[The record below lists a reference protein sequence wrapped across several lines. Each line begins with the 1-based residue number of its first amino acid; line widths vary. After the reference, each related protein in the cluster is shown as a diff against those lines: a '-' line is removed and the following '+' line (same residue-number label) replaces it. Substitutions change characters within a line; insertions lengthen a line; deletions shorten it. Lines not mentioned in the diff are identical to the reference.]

1 MSIRLVWVCKKDSG
15 VFGCE
20 LDTTARQ
27 DKLLP
32 ISGQKKETSSLELVS
47 WGGQCPL
54 IGDKI
59 VIYGFFHKRKYIASR
74 LGSRISCIS
83 RRNTQFLKLL
93 SLVAPPVNHGDDP
106 HSKIVIVDPKIHQMV
121 FHDHLVYSLG
131 VPWLVVDQGDSGRH

>member
-47 WGGQCPL
+47 WGGNVPL
-54 IGDKI
+54 
-59 VIYGFFHKRKYIASR
+59 
-74 LGSRISCIS
+74 LGI
-83 RRNTQFLKLL
+83 K
-93 SLVAPPVNHGDDP
+93 
-106 HSKIVIVDPKIHQMV
+106 
-121 FHDHLVYSLG
+121 
-131 VPWLVVDQGDSGRH
+131 

>member
-47 WGGQCPL
+47 WGGAMSPYW
-54 IGDKI
+54 G
-59 VIYGFFHKRKYIASR
+59 
-74 LGSRISCIS
+74 
-83 RRNTQFLKLL
+83 
-93 SLVAPPVNHGDDP
+93 
-106 HSKIVIVDPKIHQMV
+106 
-121 FHDHLVYSLG
+121 
-131 VPWLVVDQGDSGRH
+131 